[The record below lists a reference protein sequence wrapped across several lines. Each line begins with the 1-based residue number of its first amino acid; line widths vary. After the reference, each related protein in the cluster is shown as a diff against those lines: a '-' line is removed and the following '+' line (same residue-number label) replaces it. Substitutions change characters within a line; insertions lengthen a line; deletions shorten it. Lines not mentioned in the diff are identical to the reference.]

1 MLYNVLGDFIMA
13 FDISKLTSAVNKYL
27 YSISDVSAAAK
38 KAQEEIEV
46 KNRFSTELSDA
57 INKNIQSRMRAEAEI
72 PDVSE
77 VVKNQ
82 VQQAVGTIDVT
93 FEQLNGAF
101 EDMRNAGRV
110 TQTTETAKTTDAVT
124 NANAK
129 ANSKTKSTG
138 TDFQSAV
145 NTVLSAAG
153 TAEEKAQLQEAIDK
167 VIASASSN
175 RTGNTANGNFDAYKG
190 TLSTEAL
197 QELSRSQYF
206 SANLIQGYLFSE
218 DGQSDES
225 DDSLSTLNT
234 NSLLT
239 GGTDAITNASASTDT
254 SDLAKA
260 LIKAYVGSSSSLA
273 STSIFGD
280 FSL

>member
-1 MLYNVLGDFIMA
+1 MA

-101 EDMRNAGRV
+101 EDMRNAGRG
-110 TQTTETAKTTDAVT
+110 TQTAETAKTTDAGT
-124 NANAK
+124 NANAE
-129 ANSKTKSTG
+129 ANSKTK
-138 TDFQSAV
+138 
-145 NTVLSAAG
+145 
-153 TAEEKAQLQEAIDK
+153 
-167 VIASASSN
+167 
-175 RTGNTANGNFDAYKG
+175 
-190 TLSTEAL
+190 
-197 QELSRSQYF
+197 
-206 SANLIQGYLFSE
+206 
-218 DGQSDES
+218 
-225 DDSLSTLNT
+225 
-234 NSLLT
+234 
-239 GGTDAITNASASTDT
+239 
-254 SDLAKA
+254 
-260 LIKAYVGSSSSLA
+260 
-273 STSIFGD
+273 
-280 FSL
+280 

>member
-1 MLYNVLGDFIMA
+1 MA

-38 KAQEEIEV
+38 KAQEEIEA

-57 INKNIQSRMRAEAEI
+57 IKQNIASRMRDQTEV

-77 VVKNQ
+77 AVKNQ
-82 VQQAVGTIDVT
+82 VQQAVGTIDAT

-101 EDMRNAGRV
+101 NDMRNAGRV
-110 TQTTETAKTTDAVT
+110 TQTAEAARATDAVT

-129 ANSKTKSTG
+129 AKSTG
-138 TDFQSAV
+138 TDLQNAV

-175 RTGNTANGNFDAYKG
+175 RTGNAGNGNFDAYKG

-197 QELSRSQYF
+197 QELSKSQYF
-206 SANLIQGYLFSE
+206 SANLIQGYLFNE
-218 DGQSDES
+218 DGKSEES
-225 DDSLSTLNT
+225 DDSLSSLNT
-234 NSLLT
+234 NSLLA
-239 GGTDAITNASASTDT
+239 GGTESVAGTSSEA

-260 LIKAYVGSSSSLA
+260 LIKAYAGSSA
-273 STSIFGD
+273 SPATTSIFGD
-280 FSL
+280 FTL

>member
-38 KAQEEIEV
+38 KAQEEIEA

-57 INKNIQSRMRAEAEI
+57 IKQNIASRMRDQTEV

-77 VVKNQ
+77 AVKNQ
-82 VQQAVGTIDVT
+82 VQQAVGTIDAT

-101 EDMRNAGRV
+101 NDMRNAGRV
-110 TQTTETAKTTDAVT
+110 TQTAEAARATDAVT

-129 ANSKTKSTG
+129 AKSTG
-138 TDFQSAV
+138 TDLQNAV

-175 RTGNTANGNFDAYKG
+175 RTGNAGNGNFDAYKG

-197 QELSRSQYF
+197 QELSKSQYF
-206 SANLIQGYLFSE
+206 SANLIQGYLFNE
-218 DGQSDES
+218 DGKSEES
-225 DDSLSTLNT
+225 DDSLSSLNT
-234 NSLLT
+234 NSLLA
-239 GGTDAITNASASTDT
+239 GGTESVAGTSSEA

-260 LIKAYVGSSSSLA
+260 LIKAYAGSSA
-273 STSIFGD
+273 SPATTSIFGD
-280 FSL
+280 FTL